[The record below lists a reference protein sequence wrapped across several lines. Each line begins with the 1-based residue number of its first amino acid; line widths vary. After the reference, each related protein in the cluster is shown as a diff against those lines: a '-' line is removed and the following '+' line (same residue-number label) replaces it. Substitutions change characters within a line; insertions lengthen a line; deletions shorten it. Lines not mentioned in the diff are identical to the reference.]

1 MKPKCAGATLGAV
14 VSPGKCGQEVAG
26 STHPWVAPLQE
37 GPARGRI
44 LTMCCSPSEGSP
56 RTEMLEEERGGKRQ
70 FELCEKQSQLGRAAS
85 AARDTVVISTRRAM
99 GTMARAVSVLSC
111 HR

>member
-1 MKPKCAGATLGAV
+1 MKPKCADVKLGAV
-14 VSPGKCGQEVAG
+14 VSPGERGQEVAG
-26 STHPWVAPLQE
+26 STHPWAAPLQE

-44 LTMCCSPSEGSP
+44 LTMRCSPSEGSP

-70 FELCEKQSQLGRAAS
+70 SELCEKQSQLGRDVS
-85 AARDTVVISTRRAM
+85 AARDTVVVSTRRAM
-99 GTMARAVSVLSC
+99 GTVARAVSVLSC